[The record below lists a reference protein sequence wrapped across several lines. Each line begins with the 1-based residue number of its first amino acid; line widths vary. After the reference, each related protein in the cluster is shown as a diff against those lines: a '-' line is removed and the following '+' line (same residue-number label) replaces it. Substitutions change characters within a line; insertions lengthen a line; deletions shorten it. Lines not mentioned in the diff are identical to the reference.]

1 MIRVVFNPTARG
13 DKAQQVREQLSQLA
27 RSAGGEVA
35 LHPTTGP
42 GTAPDIAR
50 EAVETGCTVLVAAG
64 GDGTVNEVLNG
75 LATARNGLESTA
87 LGILPLGTVNVFAK
101 ELGIPSQLEAAW
113 QVIQNGAVRN
123 VDLPFVDSIHAGNP
137 ARRYFA
143 QMAGAGMDSV
153 AIGRVRWE
161 LKKKAGQLAYLWA
174 CVETLGQRQPRVEF
188 EISGTKRV
196 TPLVGIG
203 NGRFYG
209 GRFPAFPKARLDD
222 GLLDVTAVPR
232 VNPLTLLRVLLALQ
246 RDRLA
251 DCSAAHCF
259 QTSELRLRA
268 TDGTPWHV
276 EGDVAGDLPVSIGIR
291 SRALQVVAP
300 PGLKLKG

>member
-1 MIRVVFNPTARG
+1 V
-13 DKAQQVREQLSQLA
+13 E
-27 RSAGGEVA
+27 AGCS
-35 LHPTTGP
+35 
-42 GTAPDIAR
+42 I
-50 EAVETGCTVLVAAG
+50 LVAAG

-75 LATARNGLESTA
+75 LASAKDGLESTA
-87 LGILPLGTVNVFAK
+87 LAILPLGTVNVFAK

-113 QVIQNGAVRN
+113 QVIHDGAERT
-123 VDLPFVDSIHAGNP
+123 VDLPFVDPINDGKPS
-137 ARRYFA
+137 RRYFA

-161 LKKKAGQLAYLWA
+161 LKKKAGQFAYFWA

-188 EISGTKRV
+188 EINGTKRV
-196 TPLVGIG
+196 APLIGVG

-222 GLLDVTAVPR
+222 GLLDVTVIPR
-232 VNPLTLLRVLLALQ
+232 VNPITILRVLSALQ

-251 DCSAAHCF
+251 DCSAALCL

-268 TDGTPWHV
+268 SDGTPWHV
-276 EGDVAGDLPVSIGIR
+276 EGDIAGDLPVSIGLR
-291 SRALQVVAP
+291 PRALRVVG
-300 PGLKLKG
+300 PGGPKLKG

>member
-1 MIRVVFNPTARG
+1 VIRVIFNPTAHG
-13 DKAQQVREQLSQLA
+13 DKARAFQETLRKLSQG
-27 RSAGGEVA
+27 SEVA

-42 GTAPDIAR
+42 STAAALAIS
-50 EAVETGCTVLVAAG
+50 AVEAGCSILVAAG

-75 LATARNGLESTA
+75 LASAKDGLESTA
-87 LGILPLGTVNVFAK
+87 LAILPLGTVNVFAK

-113 QVIQNGAVRN
+113 QVIQDGTERP
-123 VDLPFVDSIHAGNP
+123 VDLPYVDPINDRKPS
-137 ARRYFA
+137 RRYFA

-161 LKKKAGQLAYLWA
+161 LKKKAGQFAYFWA
-174 CVETLGQRQPRVEF
+174 CVETLGLRQPRVEF
-188 EISGTKRV
+188 EINGTKRV
-196 TPLVGIG
+196 APLIGVG

-222 GLLDVTAVPR
+222 GLLDVTVIPR
-232 VNPLTLLRVLLALQ
+232 VNPLTILRVLVALQ

-251 DCSAAHCF
+251 DCSAAECH
-259 QTSELRLRA
+259 QTTELRLRA

-276 EGDVAGDLPVSIGIR
+276 EGDVAGDLPVAIGIR
-291 SRALQVVAP
+291 PRALRVVG
-300 PGLKLKG
+300 PGGPKLMG

>member
-1 MIRVVFNPTARG
+1 VIRVIFNPTARG
-13 DKAQQVREQLSQLA
+13 DKARAFQETLGRLSLG
-27 RSAGGEVA
+27 SEVA

-42 GTAPDIAR
+42 STAAAIATF
-50 EAVETGCTVLVAAG
+50 AVEAGCSILAAAG

-75 LATARNGLESTA
+75 LASAKDGLQSTA
-87 LGILPLGTVNVFAK
+87 LAILPLGTVNVFAK

-113 QVIQNGAVRN
+113 KVIQDGAERT
-123 VDLPFVDSIHAGNP
+123 VDLPFVDSINTGNSS
-137 ARRYFA
+137 RRYFA

-161 LKKKAGQLAYLWA
+161 LKKKAGQFAYLWA

-188 EISGTKRV
+188 EINGTKQV
-196 TPLVGIG
+196 APLIGVG

-222 GLLDVTAVPR
+222 GLLDVTVIPR
-232 VNPLTLLRVLLALQ
+232 VNPITILRVLLALQ

-251 DCSAAHCF
+251 DCSAALCL

-268 TDGTPWHV
+268 SDGTPWHV
-276 EGDVAGDLPVSIGIR
+276 EGDIAGDLPVSIGLR
-291 SRALQVVAP
+291 PRALRVVG
-300 PGLKLKG
+300 PGGPKLKG